1 MNSRSGKLG
10 RLRELIRGYGIQEG
24 PVSLGGG
31 TFGMWKTTSPC
42 DRKPTVD
49 QAAIWIV
56 VQGSKVCYSGNERYD
71 YRPGNVVVLL
81 CPMSVE
87 YEIVT
92 ASPQE
97 PYMAAGV
104 AIDMGRIADVL
115 LRIDRFGGPVATPES
130 SDLSGMLS
138 TTLNDR
144 LLEPFVRL
152 FELLENPRDVAVLG
166 ASTIDEI
173 YYRLLCNERG
183 GELRS
188 LLQSHGEVQRV
199 AKAVDY
205 IHENVAEV
213 ISIGQLAQMV
223 HMGQTTFYETFR
235 SVMHMS
241 PLQYIKSV
249 KLHRA
254 YALIKAGKAAAEA
267 AYLVGY
273 NSPAQFSREYK
284 RRFGFT
290 PSAT

>member
-1 MNSRSGKLG
+1 MNERSNNLG
-10 RLRELIRGYGIQEG
+10 RLRELIRNYGIQEG
-24 PVSLGGG
+24 PISLGNGS
-31 TFGMWKTTSPC
+31 FGLWKATSPC
-42 DRKPTVD
+42 DRRPTVD

-56 VQGSKVCYSGNERYD
+56 VQGHKVCYSGEVRYA

-81 CPMSVE
+81 CPMSIE

-92 ASPQE
+92 ASQQE
-97 PYMAAGV
+97 PYLAAGV
-104 AIDMGRIADVL
+104 AIDMERIADIL
-115 LRIDRFGGPVATPES
+115 LRIDRFSGAVAAPES
-130 SDLSGMLS
+130 GDLSGMFAIPLR
-138 TTLNDR
+138 DR

-152 FELLENPRDVAVLG
+152 FELLEHPRDVAVL
-166 ASTIDEI
+166 AESTIDEI
-173 YYRLLCNERG
+173 YYRLLCDERG

-188 LLQSHGEVQRV
+188 LLQAHSAFQSV

-205 IHENVAEV
+205 IRRNIAEA
-213 ISIGQLAQMV
+213 ISIGHLAQMV

-241 PLQYIKSV
+241 PLQYIKGV
-249 KLHRA
+249 RLHRA
-254 YALIKAGKAAAEA
+254 QALIKAGTAAAEA